1 MRISSLAPVAALLGM
16 VNALPATDSYFGVP
30 NTVVLDG
37 YRLIDAKIRL
47 FLGSQEHR
55 SALKHLTA
63 QADSWLSQG
72 PWSVTTKTVALPP
85 SASVQDYI
93 SQAPFFWP
101 NPATPDGCPWAEKD
115 GIYNPD
121 SDKYPDRM
129 LANRMF
135 NSTYVLSLAWYY
147 TGNAAYSKHAAD
159 ILRTW
164 FLDPKTGMNPS
175 LNFGQVVPCTT
186 VGRSYGIIDFS
197 QEYSAVLDAV
207 AILSTGAPG
216 WTRSDTAAFK
226 AWNTKFLTWLTESPY
241 GKTENSNPAEH
252 GTLANFQITALALFL
267 GNKTLAQSTAQV
279 AHGLIDSQ
287 INVNGSQ
294 PKETGHTRSW
304 HYSNLNLGAYLRW
317 ALVAKKVGVDLL
329 TYTGPQGQ
337 SIFTAANFVLPAAVG
352 GQAAWPFKEIDFK
365 PWAATDN
372 LDAAA
377 DFGFAPAE
385 EAKSK
390 FPAPPGGNIFAL
402 RPAPQQLDS
411 IIKIQ

>member
-1 MRISSLAPVAALLGM
+1 MRIASVVPLAILLGLSSG
-16 VNALPATDSYFGVP
+16 LPSIDTFLP
-30 NTVVLDG
+30 KTVVLDG
-37 YRLIDAKIRL
+37 YRLIDAKFRL
-47 FLGSQEHR
+47 LLGSQEHR

-85 SASVQDYI
+85 NATVQDYI
-93 SQAPFFWP
+93 SQGPFFFP
-101 NPATPDGCPWAEKD
+101 NPNTPDGCPWAERD

-147 TGNAAYSKHAAD
+147 TGKAAYAQHAAD

-164 FLDPKTGMNPS
+164 FLDPDTGMNPS

-216 WTRSDTAAFK
+216 WTGSDKATFE
-226 AWNTKFLTWLTESPY
+226 AWNQKFLTWLTESPY
-241 GKTENSNPAEH
+241 AKMENSNPAEH
-252 GTLANFQITALALFL
+252 GTYANMQITALALFL
-267 GNKTLAQSTAQV
+267 GNKTLARSTAQI
-279 AHGLIDSQ
+279 AQSLIASQ
-287 INVNGSQ
+287 ITANGSQ
-294 PKETGHTRSW
+294 PRETGHTRSW

-329 TYTGPQGQ
+329 TIKGAQGQ
-337 SIFTAANFVLPAAVG
+337 SVFEATNFVLPAAVG
-352 GQAAWPFKEIDFK
+352 GQGAWPYTEIDFK

-372 LDAAA
+372 LEAAA
-377 DFGFAPAE
+377 DAGFATAK
-385 EAKSK
+385 EALRKI
-390 FPAPPGGNIFAL
+390 PAPPAGNIFIL